1 MRIPLS
7 KPEIGAREIERVT
20 QALRTGRLSQGPLLA
35 EFERKFAA
43 YAGTRYAVAVSSG
56 TAALHLCVRAL
67 GIGAGDEVLTTSFS
81 FVASVNCLLYEQAMP
96 AFADIDPATLN
107 LDPEEVRGA
116 IRRDYV
122 WDRAQSA
129 HVNRRTGRVLKAILP
144 VHIFGLPCEM
154 EKIFEIA
161 EEFELCVLEDA
172 CEALG
177 AQYRGRPVGT
187 QGDAAVFAFYPN
199 KQMTTAE
206 GGMIATNNPQI
217 ARVCRSMR
225 NQGRD
230 EYGGWLRHERL
241 GYNYR
246 LSELHCALGLAQLE
260 RIEEL
265 LEARARVAAL
275 YARLLRGVPGILP
288 PCDPPGTK
296 RSWFAYVVRL
306 QGQAGAALRDILMA
320 GLRERAIACQAYFP
334 VIHRQPYLRE
344 FAVGI
349 ERPLPVAE
357 SAAER
362 CLALPLFPA
371 MTREQVEEVS
381 AAVREILSRQEH
393 WPAQRDGTEGR
404 SEEHGAREESPA
416 SANAVGRAHDSNA
429 AISL

>member
-7 KPEIGAREIERVT
+7 KPEIGEREIEIVT

-43 YAGTRYAVAVSSG
+43 YVGTRYAVAASSG

-81 FVASVNCLLYEQAMP
+81 FVASVNCLLYERAMP
-96 AFADIDPATLN
+96 AFVDIDPATLN
-107 LDPEEVRGA
+107 LAPEEIRKA
-116 IRRDYV
+116 LRRDYI
-122 WDRAQSA
+122 WDRTQSA
-129 HVNRRTGRVLKAILP
+129 QVNRRTGRVLKAILP
-144 VHIFGLPCEM
+144 VHIFGLPCDM

-161 EEFELCVLEDA
+161 EEFDLWVLEDA

-177 AQYRGRPVGT
+177 AEYRGHPLGT
-187 QGDAAVFAFYPN
+187 RGDAAVFAFYPN

-206 GGMIATNNPQI
+206 GGMIVTNNPQI
-217 ARVCRSMR
+217 ARVCRSLR

-275 YARLLRGVPGILP
+275 YGRFLSEVPRILL
-288 PCDPPGTK
+288 PCDSPETK
-296 RSWFAYVVRL
+296 RSWFAYVIRL
-306 QGQAGAALRDILMA
+306 QGHAGAALRDSLMA
-320 GLRERAIACQAYFP
+320 GLRERGIGCQAYFP
-334 VIHRQPYLRE
+334 AIHRQPYFRE
-344 FAVGI
+344 FAK
-349 ERPLPVAE
+349 EPQRPLPLAE

-371 MTREQVEEVS
+371 MTREQVEEVC
-381 AAVREILSRQEH
+381 AAVREILSRQEN
-393 WPAQRDGTEGR
+393 WAAQRDEKEKR
-404 SEEHGAREESPA
+404 SEAHGAREESRA
-416 SANAVGRAHDSNA
+416 SANAVDRAHDSNA